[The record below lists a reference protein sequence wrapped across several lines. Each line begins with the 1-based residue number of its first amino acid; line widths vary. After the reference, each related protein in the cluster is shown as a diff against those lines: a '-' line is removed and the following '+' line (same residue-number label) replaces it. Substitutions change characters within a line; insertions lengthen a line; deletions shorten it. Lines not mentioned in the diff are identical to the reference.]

1 MQSRPSLSPLHA
13 RLPALWPRRA
23 WLLAGLPLAAWAQ
36 AQVLPAAPQ
45 ASATSSDALPAVTVR
60 AEADR
65 SGTSEGTGSYT
76 STGPTTTATRLPL
89 TLRETPQSV
98 SVITRQRMDD
108 QGLIQLADVIT
119 QTPGLVMS
127 TGGNA
132 GSDSSPIYSRGFSV
146 DTYMIDGVRQV
157 DSNYSSIF
165 QTNDMVMFDRV
176 EVVRGATGLMNG
188 IGTPGG
194 AINLVRKRPMADF
207 QASAKVELG
216 SWNSRR
222 IEGDISSPLN
232 TAGTLRGRLVVAAQ
246 ENDSYIDRLEEK
258 RKVLFGTIE
267 ADLGDSTVLR
277 AGASLQHHD
286 ATGHARGGL
295 PAYYSDGTRTRWSR
309 SASAAAT
316 WGYSERH
323 STSAFAALEH
333 RLSSDWQLV
342 GTLSRSYNHYD
353 EVLAYAS
360 GGNPVRETGAGVNLW
375 AGRWTAKP
383 RQDVLDVSAVGKF
396 ALLGRQ
402 HDLVFGAQLSRTTY
416 DTPNYTN
423 WTHAGWSSAVPNIY
437 TWDGTSPAAPV
448 NPAIGR
454 GTSDER
460 LNSAYSTLRFKATDN
475 LAVLAGARVTDW
487 SRYQT
492 STRFATGAVTVTD
505 RAEKGE
511 ITPYLGLVLDLNDTW
526 STYASY
532 TSIFQPQ
539 NRMGLSGNHIDPLL
553 GKNYELGVK
562 AAFLNNRLNFAAAL
576 FYVKQ
581 DNLAI
586 AIPNTFAP
594 DGTQAYE
601 SVSGTKTRGFDIELS
616 GEVQPGWQVS
626 ASYTRSMAE
635 DRDGVRLNTPQPQNT
650 AKLYTSYRVPGVA
663 RGLTVGGGLRWQ
675 SGIYALDQG
684 PLRARWE
691 QGGYA
696 VADLMA
702 RVALTRQL
710 SASVHVNNV
719 FDKSYYNTT
728 GNSYYGTPRQFG
740 VALQATF

>member
-1 MQSRPSLSPLHA
+1 MGMKHRTAVHAAGGAAACALGIGLSAGALAQSMQG
-13 RLPALWPRRA
+13 
-23 WLLAGLPLAAWAQ
+23 AGTQ
-36 AQVLPAAPQ
+36 
-45 ASATSSDALPAVTVR
+45 TALPAVTVK

-65 SGTSEGTGSYT
+65 SATSEGTGSYT
-76 STGPTTTATRLPL
+76 SIGAASTATRLPL

-108 QGLIQLADVIT
+108 QGLTQLTDVIT

-146 DTYMIDGVRQV
+146 DTYLVDGVRQV

-165 QTNDMVMFDRV
+165 QTNDMAMYDRV

-194 AINLVRKRPMADF
+194 AINLVRKRPTAEF
-207 QASAKVELG
+207 QASAKVDIG

-222 IEGDISSPLN
+222 IEGDISSALN
-232 TAGTLRGRLVVAAQ
+232 AAGTLRGRLVAAAQ
-246 ENDSYIDRLEEK
+246 NNDSYIDRLEEK
-258 RKVLFGTIE
+258 RRLLYGTIE
-267 ADLGDSTVLR
+267 ADLGADTLLR
-277 AGASLQHHD
+277 AGMSLQQHD

-295 PAYYSDGTRTRWSR
+295 PAYYADGTRTHWSR
-309 SASAAAT
+309 SDSAAAT

-323 STSAFAALEH
+323 YTSTFASLEH
-333 RLSSDWQLV
+333 QLSGDWKVV
-342 GTLSRSYNHYD
+342 GTLSRAYNHYD

-383 RQDVLDVSAVGKF
+383 RQDVLDVAATGKF

-402 HDLVFGAQLSRTTY
+402 HDLVFGAQMSRTTY

-423 WTHAGWSSAVPNIY
+423 WYHTGWSSAIDNIY
-437 TWDGTSPAAPV
+437 DWDGTTPAAPA
-448 NPAIGR
+448 NPPIGR

-460 LNSAYSTLRFKATDN
+460 LNSAYTTLRFKATDT
-475 LAVLAGARVTDW
+475 LAVLVGARVTDW
-487 SRYQT
+487 SRHQT
-492 STRFATGAVTVTD
+492 SSVFATGRTTITD
-505 RAEKGE
+505 REENGE

-539 NRMGLSGNHIDPLL
+539 NRKTVAGDNIDPLL
-553 GKNYELGVK
+553 GKNYELGLK
-562 AAFLNNRLNFAAAL
+562 AAFLNERLNFAAAL

-594 DGTQAYE
+594 DGSAAYE
-601 SVSGTKTRGFDIELS
+601 AASGTRTRGFDIELS

-635 DRDGVRLNTPQPQNT
+635 DRTGTRLNTSQPQNT
-650 AKLYTSYRVPGVA
+650 AKLYTSYRIAGVA
-663 RGLTVGGGLRWQ
+663 QGLTVGGGLRWQ
-675 SGIYALDQG
+675 SEIYALNQG
-684 PLRARWE
+684 PQRARWE

-702 RVALTRQL
+702 RVAITRQL
-710 SASVHVNNV
+710 SLTARVNNV
-719 FDKSYYNTT
+719 FDKHYYNTT
-728 GNSYYGTPRQFG
+728 GNSYWGAPRQFAVG
-740 VALQATF
+740 VQASF

>member
-1 MQSRPSLSPLHA
+1 MSIDQPHSLRPRGRGRLQPRLLA
-13 RLPALWPRRA
+13 RAVWA
-23 WLLAGLPLAAWAQ
+23 ACAGLPLLATAQ
-36 AQVLPAAPQ
+36 STP
-45 ASATSSDALPAVTVR
+45 STLPAVTVK
-60 AEADR
+60 AEADQ

-76 STGPTTTATRLPL
+76 STGPVNTATRLPL

-108 QGLIQLADVIT
+108 QGLTQLADVIT

-132 GSDSSPIYSRGFSV
+132 GSDSSPIFSRGFQV
-146 DTYMIDGVRQV
+146 DTYMVDGVRQV

-194 AINLVRKRPMADF
+194 GINLVRKRPTADF

-216 SWNSRR
+216 SWNARR
-222 IEGDISSPLN
+222 IEADISSPLN
-232 TAGTLRGRLVVAAQ
+232 AAGSLRGRIVTAAQ
-246 ENDSYIDRLEEK
+246 QNDSYIDRLEEK
-258 RKVLFGTIE
+258 RQVLFGTLE
-267 ADLGDSTVLR
+267 ADLAPGTLLR
-277 AGASLQHHD
+277 VGASLQRHD

-295 PAYYSDGTRTRWSR
+295 PAYYADGTRAYWRR
-309 SASAAAT
+309 SDSAAAN
-316 WGYSERH
+316 WGTSERH
-323 STSAFAALEH
+323 YTSAFAALEH
-333 RLSSDWQLV
+333 RLSDSWQLQ
-342 GTLSRSYNHYD
+342 GTLSRSYNEYD

-383 RQDVLDVSAVGKF
+383 RQDVLDVSAIGKF

-402 HDLVFGAQLSRTTY
+402 HDLVFGAQMSRTTY

-423 WTHAGWSSAVPNIY
+423 WTHAGWSSAIDNIY
-437 TWDGTSPAAPV
+437 TWDGTTPGAPA
-448 NPAIGR
+448 NPSIGR

-460 LNSAYSTLRFKATDN
+460 LNSAYSTLRFKATDK
-475 LAVLAGARVTDW
+475 LAVLLGARVTDW

-492 STRFATGAVTVTD
+492 TTVFRTGSVSTTD
-505 RAEKGE
+505 RKESGE

-532 TSIFQPQ
+532 TDIFQPQ
-539 NRMGLSGNHIDPLL
+539 NRKTVTGEQIDPLL
-553 GKNYELGVK
+553 GTNYELGVK
-562 AAFLNNRLNFAAAL
+562 AAFLNNRLNFSAAL

-581 DNLAI
+581 DNLAVS
-586 AIPNTFAP
+586 IPGSLAP
-594 DGTQAYE
+594 DGSQAYE
-601 SVSGTKTRGFDIELS
+601 AVSGTKTRGFDVELS
-616 GEVQPGWQVS
+616 GELQPGWQVS

-635 DRDGVRLNTPQPQNT
+635 DRVGTRLNTAQPQNM
-650 AKLYTSYRVPGVA
+650 AKLYTSYRIPGVA
-663 RGLTVGGGLRWQ
+663 QGLTVGGGLRWQ
-675 SGIYALDQG
+675 SEIYALNQG
-684 PLRARWE
+684 PLRARWD
-691 QGGYA
+691 QGSYV

-702 RVALTRQL
+702 RVTLTRQL
-710 SASVHVNNV
+710 SASVHVNNL